1 MSLHY
6 KVQNKTR
13 MRELDLIKRPLS
25 ITDDKSA
32 TLDFWGTLL
41 FKGKAGCRPT
51 SIQGYEKHNN
61 NNNIQ

>member
-1 MSLHY
+1 MCE
-6 KVQNKTR
+6 R
-13 MRELDLIKRPLS
+13 DLIKRPLS

-41 FKGKAGCRPT
+41 FKGKAGCPAPR